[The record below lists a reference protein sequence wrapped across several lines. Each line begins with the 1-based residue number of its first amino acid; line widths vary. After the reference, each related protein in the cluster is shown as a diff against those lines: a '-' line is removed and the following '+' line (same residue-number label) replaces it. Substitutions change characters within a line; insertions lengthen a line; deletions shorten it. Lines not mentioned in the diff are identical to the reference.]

1 MHVEKWAG
9 ILHHSAWVIP
19 SVGWLVTRDCGKKS
33 TINRQCLRRDKKHYC
48 CVRFLSI
55 TQCIVSV
62 KIWSKTNKKTKARS
76 QGLIARP
83 NVLGETKVLR
93 STRPTYQLGPTNSAQ
108 YQDQLGP
115 LSDQV
120 GPIPSNTEDLAWDPS
135 PHLTSIKCFLCFKF
149 IDIFLC
155 KMYFSGNNWSDD
167 KVIFQVNSKVIWNN
181 MAALR

>member
-1 MHVEKWAG
+1 MVQEKYDVLDHDAMRCQLPNSPADKKQG
-9 ILHHSAWVIP
+9 
-19 SVGWLVTRDCGKKS
+19 DCGLEIDTNKMAARRKS
-33 TINRQCLRRDKKHYC
+33 FIRLRR
-48 CVRFLSI
+48 F
-55 TQCIVSV
+55 VSV

-120 GPIPSNTEDLAWDPS
+120 GPTPSNTEDLAWDPS

-155 KMYFSGNNWSDD
+155 K
-167 KVIFQVNSKVIWNN
+167 IFRQL
-181 MAALR
+181 AALLN